1 MICLDRMS
9 VARHPITGSPIR
21 IIRSEAHISRDQKT
35 LIYLTPNAEPSNR
48 WARWQT
54 LISDKEC
61 LAVLDP
67 VKPNY
72 LLLWNVLSPEDVI
85 FWTDW
90 LKVNSKTLHI
100 LFISAA
106 IAGQLPEEVLQSVNI
121 ICYNEMFDL
130 YPFIETELQN
140 NSPILQVVLAIATVF
155 RYNRLVIDSTLDF
168 SQAQDSARIYEK
180 QEGELLRTRLEASIV
195 PKFVLIQQYFQ
206 HPLARRS
213 RELKECLLRNIKNPF
228 IDEIHLLNE
237 ISYPEWL
244 THPKIKE
251 HVIVNR
257 LSFDAVLSHIKAN
270 IPANTI
276 VAFANTDIYFDG
288 TIKHLYSISLDKKFL
303 SLLRWDDPNLPQI
316 QNEEERQ
323 PAKIFGPRPD
333 SQDTWIL
340 KSDDVT
346 FDPQIP
352 DFQIQFGKP
361 GCDNAL
367 NVAMLK
373 QKFLIANPAY
383 TIKTYHIHLSA
394 IRDYNPQDIIEKP
407 MYLYIDP
414 TALQEYK
421 AVQELESYKIL
432 PVSKAPATAN
442 NIVKRQIKYVNENAA
457 ATICSMLKR
466 GKVWNYAIKED
477 NEYVYPAQS
486 AATIY
491 HLKDK
496 FMSATGLFYGMKDIY
511 IGKNQEWREG
521 WEANTTNILAT
532 TLHVPSLLAIQMTK
546 ESGTN
551 IPLWCL
557 HYLSKVLEVRSDV
570 QQKTGYSPE
579 FLVCQKN
586 DMGDFLGML
595 EWSQP
600 TGAKVNLVPYDEKL
614 QYYAENLFPVEP
626 TKALITPKD
635 IASLRELI
643 PSFLKESQKDKPT
656 AVFCIEDDEQ
666 ILSRAWFERIQAI
679 TFAGWRVHRI
689 GAKTS
694 PKNILQVISSA
705 DLLIGQADSKWS
717 ALSWMWCL
725 KPGASV
731 IEVMR
736 DTIPSGENIHLAG
749 VSSLQYILV
758 VAKREP
764 IDFQREHAANDINT
778 ATKNFC
784 YEKAIA
790 AAVPKEMKPTIIVPK
805 DQTGLHAHS
814 GDTFREM
821 VDIWAERG
829 YIQLQHSSTT
839 PYVWLNNIGGIL
851 LYDRPTLKWLEP
863 NLLFEF
869 AFFGNPLPPLELFKK
884 SSTWTFWPRSPR
896 KIEEFVKQHIPTY
909 TERTTETIFLGK
921 VENGVQMKNRPLA
934 WQPHV
939 QKWSMPLDSTG
950 QAYPYTQDE
959 YLQEISKARFGLCLA
974 GYGNKCNRDIE
985 YFATGTVP
993 LCAPEVD
1000 MKYYINPPK
1009 EGVHYLRVATPED
1022 IKPTIEKISKEV
1034 WQEMSKA
1041 CRDWWLENASAEGM
1055 FRLTMAASRN
1065 VKKTVLML

>member
-1 MICLDRMS
+1 MS
-9 VARHPITGSPIR
+9 VARHPITGSPIQ

-35 LIYLTPNAEPSNR
+35 LVHLTQNAEVSNR
-48 WARWQT
+48 WTRWQT
-54 LISDKEC
+54 IISDKET

-72 LLLWNVLSPEDVI
+72 LLLWNVLSPEDVV
-85 FWTDW
+85 FWTNW
-90 LKVNSKTLHI
+90 LKVNSKAIHI

-106 IAGQLPEEVLQSVNI
+106 IAGQLPEEVLHSVNI
-121 ICYNEMFDL
+121 ICYNEMYDL
-130 YPFIETELQN
+130 YPFIEVELQN
-140 NSPILQVVLAIATVF
+140 DSPILQIVTAIATVF
-155 RYNRLVIDSTLDF
+155 RYNRLVIDSTLPYNR
-168 SQAQDSARIYEK
+168 QVEESARIYEK
-180 QEGELLRTRLEASIV
+180 QEGTILRAPLKVELV

-244 THPKIKE
+244 KYPKIKE
-251 HVIVNR
+251 RVIINR
-257 LSFDAVLSHIKAN
+257 LSFDAVLMHIKEQ
-270 IPANTI
+270 IPPNTI
-276 VAFANTDIYFDG
+276 VAFSNTDIYFDG
-288 TIKHLYSISLDKKFL
+288 TIKHLYSIDLEKKFL

-316 QNEEERQ
+316 QSEDERQ

-340 KSDDVT
+340 KSDDIT
-346 FDPQIP
+346 FNPQIP

-421 AVQELESYKIL
+421 TVRALEKYKITSA
-432 PVSKAPATAN
+432 PVPASSARVQQ
-442 NIVKRQIKYVNENAA
+442 NITVKRQIKYVNENAA

-477 NEYVYPAQS
+477 NEYVYPEQITK
-486 AATIY
+486 TIY
-491 HLKDK
+491 HLKNK
-496 FMSATGLFYGMKDIY
+496 FMSASGLFYGMKDIY
-511 IGKNQEWREG
+511 IGKNQQWQDG
-521 WEANTTNILAT
+521 WEANNTNILAT
-532 TLHVPSLLAIQMTK
+532 TLFVPSLLAIEMSK
-546 ESGTN
+546 DAGTN

-557 HYLSKVLEVRSDV
+557 HYLSKVLDIRPQI
-570 QQKTGYSPE
+570 QQKTGISPE

-586 DMGDFLGML
+586 EMGDFLGML

-600 TGAKVNLVPYDEKL
+600 TGTKVNLVPWDDKL
-614 QYYAENLFPVEP
+614 QYYSENLFPVEP
-626 TKALITPKD
+626 TKKLVSPKD
-635 IASLRELI
+635 IANLRELI
-643 PSFLKESQKDKPT
+643 PAFLKDTTHEKPT
-656 AVFCIEDDEQ
+656 VVFCIEEDEQ

-694 PKNILQVISSA
+694 PKNVLQVISQA

-725 KPGASV
+725 KPQASV

-736 DTIPSGENIHLAG
+736 DTVPTGENIHLAG

-764 IDFQREHAANDINT
+764 LDLQREHAANDINT

-784 YEKAIA
+784 YEKAIS
-790 AAVPKEMKPTIIVPK
+790 AAVPKELKPTIILPQA
-805 DQTGLHAHS
+805 QTGLHAHS

-821 VDIWAERG
+821 VEIWAERG
-829 YIQLQHSSTT
+829 YIQLQRSSTT
-839 PYVWLNNIGGIL
+839 PFVWLNNIGGTL

-863 NLLFEF
+863 NLLYDF
-869 AFFGNPLPPLELFKK
+869 AFFGNPTPPAPANK

-909 TERTTETIFLGK
+909 EERTTETIFLGK
-921 VENGVQMKNRPLA
+921 VENGVQMKNRPLS
-934 WQPHV
+934 WQPAI

-950 QAYPYTQDE
+950 QAYPFTQDE

-993 LCAPEVD
+993 ICSPEVD
-1000 MKYYINPPK
+1000 MKYYLNPPK
-1009 EGVHYLRVATPED
+1009 EGVHYLRVTAPED
-1022 IKPTIEKISKEV
+1022 IKPLIEKISTEA
-1034 WQEMSKA
+1034 WQKMSKA

-1055 FRLTMAASRN
+1055 FRLTMAAVANKSRI
-1065 VKKTVLML
+1065 TQLA